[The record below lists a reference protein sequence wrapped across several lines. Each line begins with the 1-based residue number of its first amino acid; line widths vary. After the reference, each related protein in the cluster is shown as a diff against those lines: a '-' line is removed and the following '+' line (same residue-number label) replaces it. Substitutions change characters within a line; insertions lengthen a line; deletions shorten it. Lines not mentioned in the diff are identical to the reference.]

1 MNNIETMY
9 DYFNTRVKEIE
20 VDLENTINA
29 TDEDISYMKGMMNGI
44 TLMLDYMQKNIL
56 N

>member
-9 DYFNTRVKEIE
+9 NYFNNRVKEIE
-20 VDLENTINA
+20 VDLDNTIYA

-44 TLMLDYMQKNIL
+44 SLVLDYMQKNTL